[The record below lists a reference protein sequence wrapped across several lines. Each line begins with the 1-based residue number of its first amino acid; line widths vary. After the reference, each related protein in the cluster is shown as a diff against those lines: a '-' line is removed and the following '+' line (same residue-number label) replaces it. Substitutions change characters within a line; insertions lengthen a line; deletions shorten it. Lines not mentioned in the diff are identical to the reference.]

1 MCVVFE
7 YFFLIYFLSQKGVRN
22 LISDQ
27 INTIIIKKGSV
38 NSYLEYK
45 GGLSYK
51 VANS

>member
-7 YFFLIYFLSQKGVRN
+7 YFLIYFLSQKEVRN

-27 INTIIIKKGSV
+27 INTIIIEKGPL